1 MPDVSASVPPSL
13 LMVAERVE
21 ARLDALLSAE
31 VARWRALSPNLE
43 PPLDSLRSLVMN
55 GGKRLRPA
63 FCFWA
68 YCGAGG
74 DPESPAVID
83 AGAAFEML
91 QAFALVHDDVMDGS
105 STRRGARTAHLHH
118 GDLHGTESWR
128 GEARRFGEGV
138 AILIGDLAHVY
149 ADQLPPPSPPEMLA
163 VLDELRN
170 ELSVVQYR
178 ARLGTARADTDHEAA
193 RLSSRYK
200 SGKYTIERPLHIGA
214 ALAGRLHEL
223 QAPLS
228 AYGDPLGE
236 AFQLRDDLLGALG
249 DEALTG
255 KPVGDDLREGKP
267 TPLLALVP
275 AEIGRANVCTPVTNA
290 QLVCRLI

>member
-31 VARWRALSPNLE
+31 VARWRALSPDLE

-91 QAFALVHDDVMDGS
+91 QRSEEHTSELQSLMRNS
-105 STRRGARTAHLHH
+105 
-118 GDLHGTESWR
+118 
-128 GEARRFGEGV
+128 
-138 AILIGDLAHVY
+138 Y
-149 ADQLPPPSPPEMLA
+149 A
-163 VLDELRN
+163 VLCL
-170 ELSVVQYR
+170 
-178 ARLGTARADTDHEAA
+178 
-193 RLSSRYK
+193 
-200 SGKYTIERPLHIGA
+200 
-214 ALAGRLHEL
+214 
-223 QAPLS
+223 
-228 AYGDPLGE
+228 
-236 AFQLRDDLLGALG
+236 
-249 DEALTG
+249 
-255 KPVGDDLREGKP
+255 
-267 TPLLALVP
+267 
-275 AEIGRANVCTPVTNA
+275 
-290 QLVCRLI
+290 